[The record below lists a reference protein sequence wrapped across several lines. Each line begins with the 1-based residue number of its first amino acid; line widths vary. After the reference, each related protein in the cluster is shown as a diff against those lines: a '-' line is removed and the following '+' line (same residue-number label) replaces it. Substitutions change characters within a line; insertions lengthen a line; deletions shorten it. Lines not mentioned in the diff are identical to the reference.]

1 MVVENDDG
9 EYADEH
15 GDNIQNHLGVC
26 AADGVLNDGGAE
38 TSEEG
43 RQDIERA
50 ALFTVNACIRAEAD
64 VQQHKADGGGDADA
78 DAGGDGLNYF
88 LTDGE
93 KGQDDEENA
102 LDEND
107 ADSGGEGLLIA

>member
-15 GDNIQNHLGVC
+15 GDDIQDHLGVC

-38 TSEEG
+38 ASEEG
-43 RQDIERA
+43 GQDIERA
-50 ALFTVNACIRAEAD
+50 ALFAVNACVRAEAD

-93 KGQDDEENA
+93 KGQDDEENT
-102 LDEND
+102 LDEDD